1 MSPIVVAALVQVAVL
16 VGLVWPWSG
25 DSDPTVTTVDWGFV
39 VLILATPTVLAGSF
53 LVRQACPATHG
64 SSAVPGGSGVRVDG
78 SDGNTDHLGAGS
90 LAGSATHHD
99 LNLHRAHGL
108 KSATH
113 RFCSLKRTNLPR
125 SARSRAR

>member
-53 LVRQACPATHG
+53 LVGRLVRRRTAAPQSRVGRVFAWTAQMATLIILVPA
-64 SSAVPGGSGVRVDG
+64 
-78 SDGNTDHLGAGS
+78 LL
-90 LAGSATHHD
+90 LA
-99 LNLHRAHGL
+99 
-108 KSATH
+108 
-113 RFCSLKRTNLPR
+113 LPLTMI
-125 SARSRAR
+125 SIFIEPMG